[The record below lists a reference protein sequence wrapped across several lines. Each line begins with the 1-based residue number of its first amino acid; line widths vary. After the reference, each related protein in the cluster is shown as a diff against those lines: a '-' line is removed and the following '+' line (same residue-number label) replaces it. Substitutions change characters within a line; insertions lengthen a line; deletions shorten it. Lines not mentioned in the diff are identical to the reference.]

1 MFVVNRSDCDRVSLL
16 RSSCAVLGNAA
27 AAAAAAGVAFHAFRV
42 RWQGG
47 AAYFDGVVPVDVA
60 VQ

>member
-16 RSSCAVLGNAA
+16 RSSCAVFGNVAA
-27 AAAAAAGVAFHAFRV
+27 EAAEAGLAFHAFRV
-42 RWQGG
+42 RWQGS

-60 VQ
+60 MH